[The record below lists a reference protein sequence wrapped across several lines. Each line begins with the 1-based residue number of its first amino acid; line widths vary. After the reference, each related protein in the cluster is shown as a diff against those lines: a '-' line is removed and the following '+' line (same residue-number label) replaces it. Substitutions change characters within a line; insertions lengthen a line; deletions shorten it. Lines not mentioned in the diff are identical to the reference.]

1 MYLLDT
7 DKIELLGLETKSIY
21 LNLPPKCVNVGH
33 RLTLFIHDSKLKVNE
48 DKLITNG
55 KHEGCVE
62 ILCKVEGVQVIYN
75 NKTKR
80 ESSNLI
86 KLNCVEF
93 DKASWDEISA
103 RIGDLQSSINKLF
116 SLE

>member
-1 MYLLDT
+1 M
-7 DKIELLGLETKSIY
+7 
-21 LNLPPKCVNVGH
+21 
-33 RLTLFIHDSKLKVNE
+33 
-48 DKLITNG
+48 
-55 KHEGCVE
+55 
-62 ILCKVEGVQVIYN
+62 
-75 NKTKR
+75 TKR

-93 DKASWDEISA
+93 DKASWEEISA